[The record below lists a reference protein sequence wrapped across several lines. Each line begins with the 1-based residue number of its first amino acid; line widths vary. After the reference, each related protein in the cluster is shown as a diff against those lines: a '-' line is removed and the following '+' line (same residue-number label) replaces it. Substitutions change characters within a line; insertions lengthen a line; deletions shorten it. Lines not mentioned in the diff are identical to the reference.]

1 MPDFS
6 NNTPRDAPLCSYS
19 LLSTVQNL
27 RGKPPGS
34 TCRGCWLKYI
44 RKNCRSL
51 WPLMVF
57 AALHLKMMIKAIKLS
72 GMKTDGE
79 LSGASEGFPAFS
91 LQLWFIFHSHLRAW
105 SREQGSSASQKHCM
119 EYNQPWNVHTWASR
133 AACPSFSHPMK
144 QHRGHKVF
152 PEIFRGAELTAHNE
166 QPLLLPLIS
175 SHRGSALPSSFRCQ
189 MLFSHLTSV
198 YCHATN
204 GRCQPYCLCKTK
216 SSAGLCVC
224 ADTVSMQP
232 VSQGSCLLYF
242 SGLKKK
248 TTHTAQEQPR
258 YEDF

>member
-1 MPDFS
+1 MGSSVEPA
-6 NNTPRDAPLCSYS
+6 RDS
-19 LLSTVQNL
+19 LLSACSCDL
-27 RGKPPGS
+27 
-34 TCRGCWLKYI
+34 YFI
-44 RKNCRSL
+44 RTYGL
-51 WPLMVF
+51 
-57 AALHLKMMIKAIKLS
+57 
-72 GMKTDGE
+72 
-79 LSGASEGFPAFS
+79 GAG
-91 LQLWFIFHSHLRAW
+91 
-105 SREQGSSASQKHCM
+105 
-119 EYNQPWNVHTWASR
+119 SR
-133 AACPSFSHPMK
+133 AAVLHRNTVWSTTSPGMSTPELLELLVPPSAIPMK

-248 TTHTAQEQPR
+248 KQHTQHKNSLAMKTSSS
-258 YEDF
+258 